1 MRKKLFIHFSF
12 LISFFLLISLY
23 RNWFDLYYWPFWL
36 GGIVGTLL
44 PEIDHLIYVFFSNP
58 QEVTSQRVRYL
69 CNSRQFK
76 NCFWLLAST
85 TAERTGLIFH
95 TVLFQAIFFILTFWV
110 LTSSAGLFGRGLVLA
125 FSLHLVID
133 QLSQVMEKGELSSW
147 FWQIPISLDRKQ
159 INVFLGT
166 VIFLVLFFGF
176 FL

>member
-1 MRKKLFIHFSF
+1 MSRKLFIHFSF
-12 LISFFLLISLY
+12 LISFFIFISLVKK
-23 RNWFDLYYWPFWL
+23 WLAVSFWPFWL
-36 GGIVGTLL
+36 GGIAGTLL

-69 CNSRQFK
+69 CSSRQFK
-76 NCFWLLAST
+76 NCFWLLATT

-110 LTSSAGLFGRGLVLA
+110 LTSSASLFGRGLVLSFA
-125 FSLHLVID
+125 LHLVID
-133 QLSQVMEKGELSSW
+133 QIEEVMTRGTFQGW
-147 FWQIPISLDRKQ
+147 FGQIPISLNRKQ
-159 INVFLGT
+159 TNVFLGT

>member
-1 MRKKLFIHFSF
+1 MRRKLFIHFSF

-85 TAERTGLIFH
+85 TAERARLIFH

-110 LTSSAGLFGRGLVLA
+110 LTSSASLFGRGLVLSFA
-125 FSLHLVID
+125 LHLAID
-133 QLSQVMEKGELSSW
+133 QIEEVMNKGSLQSW
-147 FWQIPISLDRKQ
+147 FWQIPISLGRKQ